1 MKSKRFLRTG
11 SLLLALVLSLAL
23 SITSAAANADNEK
36 EIVILHT
43 NDIHCAV
50 DGDIG
55 LAGVAAYKKELQ
67 KQYGEQN
74 VLLVDAGDA
83 VQGGVIGTLSDG
95 LYPLELMNA
104 AGFDLAIPGNHEF
117 DYGFPQFLTITK
129 QAGFSYICSNLME
142 LSTGKTLLPAYE
154 LLDCGSVKLGFVGIT
169 TPSTIT
175 KSAPTFFKDGSG
187 KFIYGFCQGGDGQEL
202 YTAVQKAVDEA
213 REAGADYVIAIGHM
227 GINGAEPKWRST
239 AVIANT
245 TGIDLFIDGHSHEQ
259 YETFAADKSGRSV
272 PLAQTGTGLQAVGKA
287 VIDTESGKISNELV
301 GNITAKDPTVQNK
314 LNEIQKK
321 YQAEINRVVAKS
333 SVTLTDIDPVTKE
346 RLVRTTETNLGDL
359 CADAYRAAT
368 GADIAFMNGG
378 GIRASIAAGD
388 ITYGDI
394 INVNPYNNSICMVEL
409 TGQLLLDAL
418 EFSARLQP
426 EESGAF
432 LHASGLTYTIDMSVP
447 TSVEL
452 DSSGSFARV
461 AGEYRVKDVKVGGA
475 ALDTAKTYTLASH
488 NYMLKEG
495 GDGFSMFSDCSMP
508 LDEIVLDNQALIH
521 FIADDLKGV
530 VGEEYANP
538 YGQGRIT
545 IINAGKKALPMPTA
559 SVLSNAVTGAAA

>member
-1 MKSKRFLRTG
+1 M
-11 SLLLALVLSLAL
+11 LALVLSLAL
-23 SITSAAANADNEK
+23 SITSVAANADNAK

-83 VQGGVIGTLSDG
+83 VQGGIIGTLSDG

-129 QAGFSYICSNLME
+129 QADFSYICSNLME

-175 KSAPTFFKDGSG
+175 KSTPAFFKDSSG
-187 KFIYGFCQGGDGQEL
+187 KFIYGFCQGGGGQEL

-213 REAGADYVIAIGHM
+213 RKAGADYVIAIGHM

-259 YETFAADKSGRSV
+259 YETFATDKSGRSV
-272 PLAQTGTGLQAVGKA
+272 PLAQTGTGLHAVGKA

-301 GNITAKDPTVQNK
+301 SSITAKDPAVQSK
-314 LNEIQKK
+314 LTEIQKK
-321 YQAEINRVVAKS
+321 YEAEINRVVAKS
-333 SVTLTDIDPVTKE
+333 SVTLTDVDPVTKE

-409 TGQLLLDAL
+409 TGQRLLDVL

-426 EESGAF
+426 EESGSF
-432 LHASGLTYTIDMSVP
+432 LHTSGLTYTIDVSVP

-452 DSSGSFARV
+452 DSNGSFARV
-461 AGEYRVKDVKVGGA
+461 AGEYRVKDVKVGGV

-488 NYMLKEG
+488 NYMLKQG
-495 GDGFSMFSDCSMP
+495 GDGFSMFSDCNMP
-508 LDEIVLDNQALIH
+508 LDEIVLDNQALIR

-545 IINAGKKALPMPTA
+545 IINADKKALPMPT
-559 SVLSNAVTGAAA
+559 SPVLSNAVTGAAA